1 MRYRPFG
8 TTGAAVSNLTLG
20 LGVDALARG
29 PSALKELIFTALEAG
44 VNSYHLENADPVLA
58 EIVGEALGHVERR
71 LVCVSITLGVGDG
84 RKKGFRDFSADGLS
98 GAIDRAL
105 HASSLGWFDLAVLD
119 QPADDELPQASLIA
133 LKALRKA
140 GHVRLLG
147 VSGDDPVMDIYVS
160 TGAFDVLFTPF
171 HANVEWRI
179 RSRMRAAR
187 ERDMAIFTYDY
198 FPESLSTERKAAG
211 AGAAPKKKGLFGFG
225 GKTADAGLANAGSFA
240 FLHQTPNWKAE
251 EICLAFTLTDPAIAS
266 VLVRAVNPER
276 MEALAVVPERNL
288 PPGLSAQIEMA
299 RVGSASA
306 AA

>member
-8 TTGAAVSNLTLG
+8 GTGAAVSNLTLS
-20 LGVDALARG
+20 LGHEALGRG
-29 PSALKELIFTALEAG
+29 RAALSELIFTALEAG

-58 EIVGEALGHVERR
+58 EVVGEALGHVERR
-71 LVCVSITLGVGDG
+71 LVCVGMTLGVGDG
-84 RKKGFRDFSADGLS
+84 RKKGFRDFSAEGLS
-98 GAIDRAL
+98 GAIDQAL
-105 HASSLGWFDLAVLD
+105 HASGLGWFDVVVLD
-119 QPADDELPQASLIA
+119 EPADDELPQASLIV
-133 LKALRKA
+133 LKAQRKA

-147 VSGDDPVMDIYVS
+147 VSGDAPVMDVYVS
-160 TGAFDVLFTPF
+160 TGAFDVLYTPF

-211 AGAAPKKKGLFGFG
+211 AGAAPKKRGLFGFG
-225 GKTADAGLANAGSFA
+225 AKPVEQGMANAGSFA

-266 VLVRAVNPER
+266 VIVEAINPER
-276 MEALAVVPERNL
+276 MEALAAVPERDL

-299 RVGSASA
+299 RVGSAVA
-306 AA
+306 

>member
-8 TTGAAVSNLTLG
+8 ASGAAVSNLTLS
-20 LGVDALARG
+20 LGVETLSRGRVAL
-29 PSALKELIFTALEAG
+29 SELIFTALEAG
-44 VNSYHLENADPVLA
+44 VNSYHLENADPALA

-71 LVCVSITLGVGDG
+71 LVSVGVTLGVGDG
-84 RKKGFRDFSADGLS
+84 RKKDFRDFSADGLTS
-98 GAIDRAL
+98 AIDRAL
-105 HASSLGWFDLAVLD
+105 HASGLGWFDVAVLD
-119 QPADDELPQASLIA
+119 EPADDELPQASLIA

-147 VSGDDPVMDIYVS
+147 VSGDSPVMDVYVS
-160 TGAFDVLFTPF
+160 TGAFDVLYTPF

-225 GKTADAGLANAGSFA
+225 AKPVEQGLANAGSFA

-266 VLVRAVNPER
+266 VIVEAINPER
-276 MEALAVVPERNL
+276 MEALAAVPERDL

-299 RVGSASA
+299 RVGSAVA
-306 AA
+306 

>member
-1 MRYRPFG
+1 
-8 TTGAAVSNLTLG
+8 
-20 LGVDALARG
+20 
-29 PSALKELIFTALEAG
+29 

-71 LVCVSITLGVGDG
+71 LVCVGVTLGVGDG

-98 GAIDRAL
+98 GAIDQAL
-105 HASSLGWFDLAVLD
+105 HASGLGWFDVAVLD
-119 QPADDELPQASLIA
+119 EPADDELPQASLIV
-133 LKALRKA
+133 LKAQRKA

-147 VSGDDPVMDIYVS
+147 VSGDAPVMDVYVS
-160 TGAFDVLFTPF
+160 TGAFDVLYTPF

-187 ERDMAIFTYDY
+187 ERDMAVFTYDY

-211 AGAAPKKKGLFGFG
+211 AGTAPKKKGLFGFG
-225 GKTADAGLANAGSFA
+225 AKPVDQGMANAGSFA

-266 VLVRAVNPER
+266 VMVDAINPER
-276 MEALAVVPERNL
+276 MEALAAVPERDL

-299 RVGSASA
+299 RVGSAA
-306 AA
+306 A

>member
-8 TTGAAVSNLTLG
+8 GTGAAVSNLTLS
-20 LGVDALARG
+20 LGHEALGRG
-29 PSALKELIFTALEAG
+29 RAALSEMIFTALEAG
-44 VNSYHLENADPVLA
+44 VNSYHLENAAPVLA

-71 LVCVSITLGVGDG
+71 LVCVGVTLGVGDG

-98 GAIDRAL
+98 GAIDQAL
-105 HASSLGWFDLAVLD
+105 HASGLGWFDVAVLD
-119 QPADDELPQASLIA
+119 EPADDELPQASLIV
-133 LKALRKA
+133 LKAQRKA

-147 VSGDDPVMDIYVS
+147 VSGDAPVMDVYVS
-160 TGAFDVLFTPF
+160 TGAFDVLYTPF

-187 ERDMAIFTYDY
+187 ERDMAVFTYDY

-211 AGAAPKKKGLFGFG
+211 AGTAPKKKGLFGFG
-225 GKTADAGLANAGSFA
+225 AKPVDQGMANAGSIA

-266 VLVRAVNPER
+266 VMVDAINPER
-276 MEALAVVPERNL
+276 MEALAAVPERDL

-299 RVGSASA
+299 RVGSAA
-306 AA
+306 A

>member
-8 TTGAAVSNLTLG
+8 GTGAAVSNLTLS
-20 LGVDALARG
+20 LGHEALGRG
-29 PSALKELIFTALEAG
+29 RAALSELIFTALEAG

-58 EIVGEALGHVERR
+58 EVVGEALGHVERR
-71 LVCVSITLGVGDG
+71 LVCVGMTLGVGDG
-84 RKKGFRDFSADGLS
+84 RKKGFRDFSAEGLS
-98 GAIDRAL
+98 GAIDQAL
-105 HASSLGWFDLAVLD
+105 HASGLGWFDVVVLD
-119 QPADDELPQASLIA
+119 EPADDELPQASLIV
-133 LKALRKA
+133 LKAQRKA

-147 VSGDDPVMDIYVS
+147 VSGDTPVMDVYVS
-160 TGAFDVLFTPF
+160 TGAFDVLYTPF

-225 GKTADAGLANAGSFA
+225 AKPVEQGLANAGSFA

-266 VLVRAVNPER
+266 VIVEAINPER
-276 MEALAVVPERNL
+276 MEALAAVPERDL

-299 RVGSASA
+299 RVGSAVA
-306 AA
+306 

>member
-8 TTGAAVSNLTLG
+8 ASGAAVSNLTLS
-20 LGVDALARG
+20 LGVETLSRGRVAL
-29 PSALKELIFTALEAG
+29 SELIFTALEAG
-44 VNSYHLENADPVLA
+44 VNSYHLENADPALA

-71 LVCVSITLGVGDG
+71 LVSVGVTLGVGDG
-84 RKKGFRDFSADGLS
+84 RKKDFRDFSADGLTS
-98 GAIDRAL
+98 AIDRAL
-105 HASSLGWFDLAVLD
+105 HASGLGWFDVAVLD
-119 QPADDELPQASLIA
+119 EPADDELPQASLIA

-147 VSGDDPVMDIYVS
+147 VSGDSPVMDVYVS
-160 TGAFDVLFTPF
+160 TGAFDVLYTAF

-225 GKTADAGLANAGSFA
+225 AKPVEQGLANAGSFA

-266 VLVRAVNPER
+266 VIVEAINPER
-276 MEALAVVPERNL
+276 MEALAAVPERDL

-299 RVGSASA
+299 RVGSAVA
-306 AA
+306 

>member
-8 TTGAAVSNLTLG
+8 TSGAAVSNLTLR
-20 LGVDALARG
+20 LGSEALGRG
-29 PSALKELIFTALEAG
+29 RAAVSELIFTALEAG
-44 VNSYHLENADPVLA
+44 VNSYHLENADPALA

-71 LVCVSITLGVGDG
+71 LVCVGVTLGVGDG
-84 RKKGFRDFSADGLS
+84 RRKGFRDFSAEGLS
-98 GAIDRAL
+98 SSIDRAL
-105 HASSLGWFDLAVLD
+105 HASGLGWFDVAVLD
-119 QPADDELPQASLIA
+119 EPADDELPQASLIA

-147 VSGDDPVMDIYVS
+147 VSGDTPVMDVYVS
-160 TGAFDVLFTPF
+160 TGAFDVLYTPF

-198 FPESLSTERKAAG
+198 FPESLSTARKAAG
-211 AGAAPKKKGLFGFG
+211 AGGTAKKKGLFGFG
-225 GKTADAGLANAGSFA
+225 AKPVEAGMDNAGSFA
-240 FLHQTPNWKAE
+240 FLHQTPNWDAE
-251 EICLAFTLTDPAIAS
+251 AICLAFTLTDPAIGS
-266 VLVRAVNPER
+266 VMVEAINPER
-276 MEALAVVPERNL
+276 LEALAAVPERDL

-306 AA
+306 A

>member
-8 TTGAAVSNLTLG
+8 GTGAAVSNLTLS
-20 LGVDALARG
+20 LGAEALARG
-29 PSALKELIFTALEAG
+29 RAGLSELIFTALEAG

-71 LVCVSITLGVGDG
+71 LVCVGMTLGVGDG
-84 RKKGFRDFSADGLS
+84 RKKGFRDFSAEGLS

-105 HASSLGWFDLAVLD
+105 HASGLGWFDVVVLD
-119 QPADDELPQASLIA
+119 EPADDELPQASLIV
-133 LKALRKA
+133 LKAQRKA

-147 VSGDDPVMDIYVS
+147 VSGDAPVMDVYVS
-160 TGAFDVLFTPF
+160 TGAFDVLYTPF

-225 GKTADAGLANAGSFA
+225 AKPVEQGLANAGSFA

-266 VLVRAVNPER
+266 VIVEAINPER
-276 MEALAVVPERNL
+276 MEALAAVPERDL

-299 RVGSASA
+299 RVGSAVA
-306 AA
+306 

>member
-8 TTGAAVSNLTLG
+8 ATGAAVSNLTLS
-20 LGVDALARG
+20 LGPDALGRG
-29 PSALKELIFTALEAG
+29 RTALSELIFTALEAG
-44 VNSYHLENADPVLA
+44 VNAYHLENADPVLA

-71 LVCVSITLGVGDG
+71 LVCVGVTLGLGDG
-84 RKKGFRDFSADGLS
+84 RRKGFRDFSADGLS
-98 GAIDRAL
+98 GSIDRAL
-105 HASSLGWFDLAVLD
+105 HASGLGWFDVAVLD
-119 QPADDELPQASLIA
+119 EPADDELPQASLIA

-140 GHVRLLG
+140 GHIRLLG
-147 VSGDDPVMDIYVS
+147 VSGDSPVMDVYVS
-160 TGAFDVLFTPF
+160 TGAFDVLYTPF

-211 AGAAPKKKGLFGFG
+211 AGAPPKKKGLFGFG
-225 GKTADAGLANAGSFA
+225 AKPVEQGLVNAGSFA

-266 VLVRAVNPER
+266 VMVQAINPER
-276 MEALAVVPERNL
+276 MEALAGVPERDL

-299 RVGSASA
+299 RVGSAVA
-306 AA
+306 

>member
-8 TTGAAVSNLTLG
+8 GTGAAVSNLTLS
-20 LGVDALARG
+20 LGVEALGRG
-29 PSALKELIFTALEAG
+29 RAALSELIFTALEAG
-44 VNSYHLENADPVLA
+44 VNSYHLENADPALA

-71 LVCVSITLGVGDG
+71 LVCVGVTLGVGDG
-84 RKKGFRDFSADGLS
+84 RKKGFRDFSAEGLS
-98 GAIDRAL
+98 GSIDRAL
-105 HASSLGWFDLAVLD
+105 HASGLGWFDVAVLD
-119 QPADDELPQASLIA
+119 EPAEDELPQASLIV
-133 LKALRKA
+133 LKAQRKA

-147 VSGDDPVMDIYVS
+147 VSGDAPVMDVYVS
-160 TGAFDVLFTPF
+160 TGAFDVLYTPF

-211 AGAAPKKKGLFGFG
+211 AGSAPKKRGLFSFG
-225 GKTADAGLANAGSFA
+225 AKPVEQGLANAGSFA

-266 VLVRAVNPER
+266 VMIDAINPER
-276 MEALAVVPERNL
+276 MEALAAVPERDL

-299 RVGSASA
+299 RVGSAVA
-306 AA
+306 

>member
-8 TTGAAVSNLTLG
+8 GTGAAVSNLTRS
-20 LGVDALARG
+20 LGVEALGRG
-29 PSALKELIFTALEAG
+29 RAALSELIFSALEAG
-44 VNSYHLENADPVLA
+44 VNSYHLDNADPALA
-58 EIVGEALGHVERR
+58 EIVGEALGQVERR
-71 LVCVSITLGVGDG
+71 LVCVGVTLGVGDG
-84 RKKGFRDFSADGLS
+84 RKKGFRDFSAEGLS

-105 HASSLGWFDLAVLD
+105 HASGLGWFDVAVLD
-119 QPADDELPQASLIA
+119 EPADDELPQASLIV
-133 LKALRKA
+133 LKAQRKA

-147 VSGDDPVMDIYVS
+147 VSGDAPVMDVYVS
-160 TGAFDVLFTPF
+160 TGAFDVLYTPF

-198 FPESLSTERKAAG
+198 FPESLSTERRAAG
-211 AGAAPKKKGLFGFG
+211 AGAVKKKGLFGFG
-225 GKTADAGLANAGSFA
+225 AKPVEQGLANAGSFA

-266 VLVRAVNPER
+266 VMVDAINPER
-276 MEALAVVPERNL
+276 MEALAAVPERDL

-299 RVGSASA
+299 RVGSAVA
-306 AA
+306 

>member
-8 TTGAAVSNLTLG
+8 GTGAAVSNLTLS
-20 LGVDALARG
+20 LGHEALGRG
-29 PSALKELIFTALEAG
+29 RAALSELIFTALEAG
-44 VNSYHLENADPVLA
+44 VNSYHLESADPVLA

-71 LVCVSITLGVGDG
+71 LVCVGLTLGVGDG
-84 RKKGFRDFSADGLS
+84 RKKGFRDFSAEGLS
-98 GAIDRAL
+98 GSIDRAL
-105 HASSLGWFDLAVLD
+105 HASGLGWFDVAVLD
-119 QPADDELPQASLIA
+119 EPADDELPQASLIV
-133 LKALRKA
+133 LKAQRKA
-140 GHVRLLG
+140 GHVKLLG
-147 VSGDDPVMDIYVS
+147 VSGDAPVMDVYVS
-160 TGAFDVLFTPF
+160 TGAFDVLYTPF

-187 ERDMAIFTYDY
+187 ERDMAVFTYDY

-225 GKTADAGLANAGSFA
+225 AKPVDPGLTNAGSFA

-266 VLVRAVNPER
+266 VMVDAINPER
-276 MEALAVVPERNL
+276 MEALAAVPERDL

-299 RVGSASA
+299 RVGSAA
-306 AA
+306 A

>member
-8 TTGAAVSNLTLG
+8 TSGAAVSNLTLC
-20 LGVDALARG
+20 LGAEALGRG
-29 PSALKELIFTALEAG
+29 RAAVSELIFTALEAG

-71 LVCVSITLGVGDG
+71 LVCVGLTLGLGDG
-84 RKKGFRDFSADGLS
+84 RRKGFRDFSAEGLS
-98 GAIDRAL
+98 GSIDRAL
-105 HASSLGWFDLAVLD
+105 HASGLGWFDVAVLD
-119 QPADDELPQASLIA
+119 EPADDELPQASLIV
-133 LKALRKA
+133 LKAQRKA

-147 VSGDDPVMDIYVS
+147 VSGDSPVMDVYVS
-160 TGAFDVLFTPF
+160 TGAFDVLYTPF

-211 AGAAPKKKGLFGFG
+211 AGSAPKKKGLFGFG
-225 GKTADAGLANAGSFA
+225 SKPVEQGLANAGSFA
-240 FLHQTPNWKAE
+240 FLHQTPNWNAE
-251 EICLAFTLTDPAIAS
+251 SICLAFTLTDPAIAS
-266 VLVRAVNPER
+266 VMVDAVNPER
-276 MEALAVVPERNL
+276 MEALAVVPERDL

-299 RVGSASA
+299 RVGSAA
-306 AA
+306 A

>member
-8 TTGAAVSNLTLG
+8 GTGAAVSNLTLS
-20 LGVDALARG
+20 LGHEALGRG
-29 PSALKELIFTALEAG
+29 RAALSELIFTALEAG
-44 VNSYHLENADPVLA
+44 VNSYHLESADPVLA

-71 LVCVSITLGVGDG
+71 LVCVGLTLGVGDG
-84 RKKGFRDFSADGLS
+84 RKKGFRDFSAEGLS
-98 GAIDRAL
+98 GSIDRAL
-105 HASSLGWFDLAVLD
+105 HASGLGWFDVAVLD
-119 QPADDELPQASLIA
+119 EPADDELPQASLIV
-133 LKALRKA
+133 LKAQRKA

-147 VSGDDPVMDIYVS
+147 VSGDAPVMDVYVS
-160 TGAFDVLFTPF
+160 TGAFDVLYTPF

-187 ERDMAIFTYDY
+187 ERDMAVFTYDY

-225 GKTADAGLANAGSFA
+225 AKPVDPGLANAGSFA

-266 VLVRAVNPER
+266 VMVDAINPER
-276 MEALAVVPERNL
+276 MEALAAVPERDL

-299 RVGSASA
+299 RVGSAA
-306 AA
+306 A

>member
-8 TTGAAVSNLTLG
+8 ATGAAVSNLTLS
-20 LGVDALARG
+20 LGHEALGRG
-29 PSALKELIFTALEAG
+29 RAALSELIFTALEAG

-58 EIVGEALGHVERR
+58 EVVGEALGHVERR
-71 LVCVSITLGVGDG
+71 LVCVGLTLGVGDG
-84 RKKGFRDFSADGLS
+84 RKKGYRDFSAEALS
-98 GAIDRAL
+98 HAIDQAL
-105 HASSLGWFDLAVLD
+105 HASGLGWFDVAVLD
-119 QPADDELPQASLIA
+119 EPADDELPQASLVV
-133 LKALRKA
+133 LKAQRKA

-147 VSGDDPVMDIYVS
+147 VSGDAPVMDVYVS
-160 TGAFDVLFTPF
+160 TGAFDVLYTPF

-211 AGAAPKKKGLFGFG
+211 AGATPRKKGLFGFAS
-225 GKTADAGLANAGSFA
+225 KAVEPGLTNAGSFA

-266 VLVRAVNPER
+266 VMVDAINPER
-276 MEALAVVPERNL
+276 MEALAAVPERDL

-299 RVGSASA
+299 RVGSAA
-306 AA
+306 A

>member
-8 TTGAAVSNLTLG
+8 ASGAAVSNLTLS
-20 LGVDALARG
+20 LGSDALARG
-29 PSALKELIFTALEAG
+29 PFALKELIFTALEAG

-71 LVCVSITLGVGDG
+71 LVCVSVTLGVGDG
-84 RKKGFRDFSADGLS
+84 RQKGFRDFSAESLS

-105 HASSLGWFDLAVLD
+105 HASGLGWFDLAVLD
-119 QPADDELPQASLIA
+119 QPADNELPQASLIA
-133 LKALRKA
+133 LKALRKT
-140 GHVRLLG
+140 GQVRLLG

-171 HANVEWRI
+171 HVSVEWRI

-211 AGAAPKKKGLFGFG
+211 TGAPPRKKGLFGFG
-225 GKTADAGLANAGSFA
+225 ARATDNDQTNAGSFA
-240 FLHQTPNWKAE
+240 FLHQTPNWQAE

-266 VLVRAVNPER
+266 VLVRALDSGRVET
-276 MEALAVVPERNL
+276 LAAVPERDL

-299 RVGSASA
+299 RVGSAA
-306 AA
+306 A